1 MKTDL
6 YTKFVLTVIA
16 LTAIA
21 IQITI
26 KDANAQSF
34 IRDAIQRI
42 AICNQNTQGGTYWCA
57 DNVMLPTRMFFA
69 HGGSFV

>member
-1 MKTDL
+1 MKSDL

-16 LTAIA
+16 LSLSVIA

-34 IRDAIQRI
+34 SRDGIQRV
-42 AICNQNTQGGTYWCA
+42 ALCNQNTQGGTYWCA
-57 DNVMLPTRMFFA
+57 DIVN
-69 HGGSFV
+69 GGQLRVSPQ